1 MSASGP
7 LSGRLR
13 AVSRDRR
20 QRCRSGK
27 RRCGGRSGSGWL
39 EAG

>member
-1 MSASGP
+1 MAASGQ

-20 QRCRSGK
+20 HLLEAARAARSG
-27 RRCGGRSGSGWL
+27 RRPL
-39 EAG
+39 